1 MNQSK
6 SDDVR
11 ISKHLSR
18 KGYAERQFDK
28 WVKWAISTNGVVRY
42 KDILK
47 KQEFYGVAK
56 KEQ

>member
-6 SDDVR
+6 SDIVR
-11 ISKHLSR
+11 INKHLAR

-28 WVKWAISTNGVVRY
+28 WVKWSINANGVVKY
-42 KDILK
+42 KDVLER
-47 KQEFYGVAK
+47 QELYGVAK